1 MNRVQEAGDGSDCR
15 NVRLPGSR
23 VRRGFLGEIG
33 NLIEVVSM
41 TAGRDWKALSAAQR
55 NQFGTHVGAKAGG

>member
-1 MNRVQEAGDGSDCR
+1 MNRVQEPGHGIDCR

-23 VRRGFLGEIG
+23 IRRGFLGEIG

-41 TAGRDWKALSAAQR
+41 TAGREWKALSAAQL
-55 NQFGTHVGAKAGG
+55 NQFGPHAGAKAGG